1 MDKENEEQVQEHET
15 QEQSQE
21 EAAPT
26 VGDLVKDLTD
36 QFNAKLTAE
45 REKSA
50 KAIKERDDLIKQ
62 LLCGKNESQ
71 KDTVEEIVDGI
82 NARRSYKW

>member
-1 MDKENEEQVQEHET
+1 MENEEQVQEQEK
-15 QEQSQE
+15 QEQPQE
-21 EAAPT
+21 EAPS
-26 VGDLVKDLTD
+26 VGDLVKDLTE

-62 LLCGKNESQ
+62 LLCGKNEPQ
-71 KDTVEEIVDGI
+71 KDAVNEIVDGI

>member
-1 MDKENEEQVQEHET
+1 MENEEQVQEQVEQV
-15 QEQSQE
+15 QEQPQE
-21 EAAPT
+21 EAPS
-26 VGDLVKDLTD
+26 VGDLVKDLTE

-45 REKSA
+45 RAKSA

-62 LLCGKNESQ
+62 LLGGQNEPQ
-71 KDTVEEIVDGI
+71 KDVVDEIVDGI